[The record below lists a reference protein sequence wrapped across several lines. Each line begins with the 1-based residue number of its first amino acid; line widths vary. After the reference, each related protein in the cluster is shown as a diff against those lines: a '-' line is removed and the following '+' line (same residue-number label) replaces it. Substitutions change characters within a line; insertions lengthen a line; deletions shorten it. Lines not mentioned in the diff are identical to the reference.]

1 MVFYYVELAC
11 VVKSLMGSTKACE
24 TAWELMPAARLEDL
38 LPDLSVEEQVRVQN
52 DLREEERIWKR
63 WNNKKH
69 DNCISDVACHALRQ
83 YNARHPG
90 GEFDVVKSLME
101 SSVRFR
107 GEVWFHINFWARS
120 RSSNKIK
127 RFFAEVHYKQPTGSS
142 VCSNPPVRIPVAE
155 LLARPSASSSVCSD
169 QPVQVPEAEAIH

>member
-63 WNNKKH
+63 WNNKFPRDPPMHERKH

-90 GEFDVVKSLME
+90 GEFDVVKS
-101 SSVRFR
+101 
-107 GEVWFHINFWARS
+107 
-120 RSSNKIK
+120 
-127 RFFAEVHYKQPTGSS
+127 
-142 VCSNPPVRIPVAE
+142 
-155 LLARPSASSSVCSD
+155 
-169 QPVQVPEAEAIH
+169 